1 MIEQLFTLQGKTA
14 LITGGGKGI
23 GAMMTQGLIESG
35 ADVIIASRSL
45 ETCEAFAAE
54 MNKLGKGKCTG
65 MTVDL
70 SSVENITTFAEKL
83 SDQVGHLDILI
94 NNSGA
99 SWGAPLEDYPEKG
112 WDKVMDLNVK
122 AVFFLTKSLL
132 PLLKKQ
138 ASQENP
144 SRIVMISSVAAVSPD
159 SMMAYSY
166 GPSKAAVKQ
175 LGKELAKDLVTD
187 HILVNTI
194 GPAVFESNMTKAF
207 DMTQMAALHP
217 VGRIGKATDIAGLA
231 IFLCSKASS
240 FITGT
245 YIPLDG
251 GFLLRS

>member
-1 MIEQLFTLQGKTA
+1 MIENLFSLEGKTA

-35 ADVIIASRSL
+35 ANVIIASRSL
-45 ETCEAFAAE
+45 ETCESYAEE
-54 MNKLGKGKCTG
+54 MNKLGKGKCSA
-65 MTVDL
+65 MSVDL
-70 SSVENITTFAEKL
+70 SSVENITAFAESL
-83 SDQVGHLDILI
+83 ADRVDHLDILI

-132 PLLKKQ
+132 PLLRKQ
-138 ASQENP
+138 ANQEDP
-144 SRIVMISSVAAVSPD
+144 TRIVMISSVAAVSSD

-207 DMTQMAALHP
+207 DLKQMAALHP
-217 VGRIGKATDIAGLA
+217 VGRIGQPTDIAGLA

>member
-1 MIEQLFTLQGKTA
+1 MIENLFSLEGKTA

-35 ADVIIASRSL
+35 ANVIIASRSL
-45 ETCEAFAAE
+45 ETCESYAEE
-54 MNKLGKGKCTG
+54 MNKLGKGKCSA
-65 MTVDL
+65 MSVDL
-70 SSVENITTFAEKL
+70 SSVENITAFAESL
-83 SDQVGHLDILI
+83 ADRVDHLDILI

-132 PLLKKQ
+132 PLLRKQ
-138 ASQENP
+138 ASQEDP
-144 SRIVMISSVAAVSPD
+144 TRIVMISSVAAVSSD

-194 GPAVFESNMTKAF
+194 GPVVFESNMTKAF
-207 DMTQMAALHP
+207 DLKQMAALHP
-217 VGRIGKATDIAGLA
+217 VGRIGQPTDIAGLA

>member
-1 MIEQLFTLQGKTA
+1 MIENLFSLEGKTA
-14 LITGGGKGI
+14 LITGGAKGI

-45 ETCEAFAAE
+45 ETCEAFAAQ
-54 MNKLGKGKCTG
+54 MNLLGKGTCTA

-70 SSVENITTFAEKL
+70 SDVEAINVFADKL
-83 SDQVGHLDILI
+83 ASHIDHLDILI

-99 SWGAPLEDYPEKG
+99 SWGAPLDDYPEGG

-122 AVFFLTKSLL
+122 GVFFLTKALL
-132 PLLKKQ
+132 PLLKKK
-138 ASQENP
+138 ATHEEP
-144 SRIVMISSVAAVSPD
+144 SRIIMISSVAAVSAD
-159 SMMAYSY
+159 SMMAYAY

-175 LGKELAKDLVTD
+175 LGKELAKDLVAD

-207 DMTQMAALHP
+207 DMEQMAEWHP
-217 VGRIGKATDIAGLA
+217 VGRIGRPTDIAGLA

-251 GFLLRS
+251 GALLR

>member
-1 MIEQLFTLQGKTA
+1 
-14 LITGGGKGI
+14 
-23 GAMMTQGLIESG
+23 
-35 ADVIIASRSL
+35 
-45 ETCEAFAAE
+45 
-54 MNKLGKGKCTG
+54 
-65 MTVDL
+65 
-70 SSVENITTFAEKL
+70 
-83 SDQVGHLDILI
+83 
-94 NNSGA
+94 
-99 SWGAPLEDYPEKG
+99 
-112 WDKVMDLNVK
+112 MDLNVK

-175 LGKELAKDLVTD
+175 LGKELAKDLVAD

-207 DMTQMAALHP
+207 DMKQMAALHP
-217 VGRIGKATDIAGLA
+217 VGRIGKPTDIAGLA

>member
-1 MIEQLFTLQGKTA
+1 MIENLFSLAGKTA
-14 LITGGGKGI
+14 LITGGAKGI

-45 ETCEAFAAE
+45 EKCESYAEE
-54 MNKLGKGKCTG
+54 MNALGKGKCTA

-70 SSVENITTFAEKL
+70 SNLGSIESFAKQLQDSV
-83 SDQVGHLDILI
+83 DHLDILI

-99 SWGAPLEDYPEKG
+99 SWGAPLYDYPEQG

-122 AVFFLTKSLL
+122 GVFFLTKELL
-132 PLLKKQ
+132 PLIKKN
-138 ASQENP
+138 ASHEEP
-144 SRIVMISSVAAVSPD
+144 SRIIMISSVAAVSAD

-175 LGKELAKDLVTD
+175 LGKELAKDLVGD

-207 DMTQMAALHP
+207 DLTQMAALHP
-217 VGRIGKATDIAGLA
+217 VGRIGKPTDIAGLA

-251 GFLLRS
+251 GFLLR

>member
-1 MIEQLFTLQGKTA
+1 MIENLFTLEGKTA
-14 LITGGGKGI
+14 LVTGGGKGI

-45 ETCEAFAAE
+45 ETCEAFAEE
-54 MNKLGKGKCTG
+54 MNKLGKGKCTA
-65 MTVDL
+65 MSVDL
-70 SSVENITTFAEKL
+70 SSVENIKAFAEGL
-83 SDQVGHLDILI
+83 ADRVDHLDILI

-122 AVFFLTKSLL
+122 SVFFLTKALL
-132 PLLKKQ
+132 PMLRKQ
-138 ASQENP
+138 ATHEEP
-144 SRIVMISSVAAVSPD
+144 TRIIMISSVAAVSSD
-159 SMMAYSY
+159 SLMAYSY

-175 LGKELAKDLVTD
+175 LGKELAKELVGD
-187 HILVNTI
+187 HILVNSI

-207 DMTQMAALHP
+207 DMDQMAKMHP
-217 VGRIGKATDIAGLA
+217 VGRIGRDTDIAGLA

-251 GFLLRS
+251 GMLLNA